1 MEELA
6 GRDQAAGV
14 ATALQKLFLQDL
26 PIIPVMIGARWS
38 TYSTKYFHCFPTAK
52 NFYADPIFTT
62 NPDNILLFT
71 TVCPG
76 GKTGR

>member
-6 GRDQAAGV
+6 DFGQAAGV
-14 ATALQKLFLQDL
+14 RNGAAEALPGQSIRQSRPGL
-26 PIIPVMIGARWS
+26 
-38 TYSTKYFHCFPTAK
+38 YSTKYFHCFPTSK

-76 GKTGR
+76 GKAGR